1 MPKLIQDLPWKIR
14 FKLALL
20 LDRQEPPNHNWKAL
34 IGELENL
41 EITSIEV
48 NAVERQGQIPGR
60 SPTEVLLNTLEHRN
74 YTLDDLYRG
83 LHKMEHRQA
92 MDIINKYGT
101 HARFYK
107 EPAKFTGKNYL
118 TVSPEVKREI
128 EEADL
133 AESGQTDA
141 LAQGEASF

>member
-1 MPKLIQDLPWKIR
+1 MPKLIQDLPWKLR

-48 NAVERQGQIPGR
+48 NAVERQGQIPGK

-92 MDIINKYGT
+92 MEIISKYGT
-101 HARFYK
+101 HALLIRYPR
-107 EPAKFTGKNYL
+107 ENY
-118 TVSPEVKREI
+118 SQI
-128 EEADL
+128 I
-133 AESGQTDA
+133 Q
-141 LAQGEASF
+141 Q